1 MDYRLALCDAAPV
14 AASYVIEPRYLGYRD
29 EDRRKPYAR
38 FFQERAR
45 PVQAHVKD
53 ALLAGPVAAEFGT
66 RKSTVA
72 AELSRPGY
80 LPLETGYT
88 INEDGH
94 IVVAVLTDMPGVT
107 GEMWDW
113 WAWWTRGQPARY
125 KLWHPEAHLFAGYAE
140 DRSRS
145 RGLSDRD
152 RYVEKHLLHRRVHR
166 SYQVAPAGKLPRS
179 GEPGFRAVQGR
190 RDCHYGTW
198 RSLDRTAGCGVADPS
213 GSSITK
219 RSALEM
225 RSRFII
231 NDLKVLRLPAHSV
244 TTGIGRLLSMP
255 GLNDLAGMVMNG
267 RKPAR
272 LHEVGPAMLYH
283 CAQEMNHL
291 ASFLPRLH
299 EEFSVDSRL

>member
-113 WAWWTRGQPARY
+113 WAWWHAVEPARY

-152 RYVEKHLLHRRVHR
+152 RYVGNTCYIDEYIGHTKSRLRASFLDPANLGFEPCRAGETVITARGGLSTVPLAAAWLIHQVRR
-166 SYQVAPAGKLPRS
+166 S
-179 GEPGFRAVQGR
+179 
-190 RDCHYGTW
+190 
-198 RSLDRTAGCGVADPS
+198 PS
-213 GSSITK
+213 GS
-219 RSALEM
+219 EM